1 MHVAKSITIVLLI
14 YSIEIEA
21 SLYFVGIYT
30 AKETYI
36 CVTCEKDK
44 LVGCTIFIKT
54 IGTTGI

>member
-1 MHVAKSITIVLLI
+1 MRVAKSITIVLLI

>member
-1 MHVAKSITIVLLI
+1 MHVITSSTDSI
-14 YSIEIEA
+14 IEIEA

-36 CVTCEKDK
+36 CVTCEKDR
-44 LVGCTIFIKT
+44 LVGYTIFINT

>member
-1 MHVAKSITIVLLI
+1 MRVAKSITIVLLI

-54 IGTTGI
+54 IDTTGI